1 VAVIDP
7 AKEGIVARWGGVWT
21 RSFAQLS
28 ADGKRL
34 YVSSQGVTPGTLE
47 ALVLPGKPDD
57 KPAVRRANVPQS
69 NKLGGEFLATP
80 DGRFLL
86 CRTGTVLRSSS
97 DPAEDLKFHA
107 AVEPFAAAAVDPRP
121 VLVRALAIVGIVAA
135 VLVAAVLCAI
145 LGVAIELIAY
155 RPLRNAPRL
164 APLITAIG
172 VSLALETGALIIW
185 GATFQVFP
193 SILPSTVWDLSGVV
207 ISSTQVVIFVLT
219 IALMAVLYLFV
230 QRTMLGKAMRAI
242 AIDQDT
248 ARLMGINV
256 DSVIS
261 LTFFIGSMLGAA
273 AGIMAGI
280 YYTSIDFNMGFII
293 GLKAFTAAVIGG
305 IGNIP
310 GAMLGG
316 YVLGLLEAL
325 GVGSGIISSSWRDV
339 FVFAI
344 LILVLVFR
352 PTGILG
358 EHVVEKV

>member
-1 VAVIDP
+1 VVN
-7 AKEGIVARWGGVWT
+7 GLTTGSV
-21 RSFAQLS
+21 
-28 ADGKRL
+28 
-34 YVSSQGVTPGTLE
+34 Y
-47 ALVLPGKPDD
+47 ALV
-57 KPAVRRANVPQS
+57 A
-69 NKLGGEFLATP
+69 LGYTMVYGVIRLINFAHGDLYMVGAFVGFTLL
-80 DGRFLL
+80 DQIGRHLGSLNSFLL
-86 CRTGTVLRSSS
+86 VPLAFIVPMATV
-97 DPAEDLKFHA
+97 
-107 AVEPFAAAAVDPRP
+107 
-121 VLVRALAIVGIVAA
+121 G
-135 VLVAAVLCAI
+135 I
-145 LGVAIELIAY
+145 LGVVIERVAY
-155 RPLRNAPRL
+155 RPLRRAPRL
-164 APLITAIG
+164 SPLITAIG
-172 VSLALETGALIIW
+172 VSLALETGALVIW
-185 GATFQVFP
+185 GASFQVFP